1 MDCQNNAS
9 LTIFEQLGGY
19 AFNILFIDGLYSP
32 INIKLGPTNRA
43 PMASKTWALK
53 QQVAR
58 SRLLLRSVAVAVA
71 LFPGL
76 FNSLQ
81 KKVFRTCLLL
91 KAGSKTL
98 VVDYLGILRSVS
110 LQIQQWPWTLILTPK
125 MGELSPFNI
134 SRWRQPVFQISSDQP
149 PGSCEQKWKRKKCQG
164 LYINNILCI
173 KVYHWIS
180 ISLF

>member
-1 MDCQNNAS
+1 MGLVKKANAKSPGMDCQMQVWGFLSNLEGMHS
-9 LTIFEQLGGY
+9 TYFLFLGY
-19 AFNILFIDGLYSP
+19 IPP
-32 INIKLGPTNRA
+32 INIKLGPTNMA

-91 KAGSKTL
+91 KAGSKMP
-98 VVDYLGILRSVS
+98 VVDYLGILRAVS
-110 LQIQQWPWTLILTPK
+110 LQIQKWTLTLTFTPK
-125 MGELSPFNI
+125 RGELSPFNI

-149 PGSCEQKWKRKKCQG
+149 PGSYEKKWKTKNAKG
-164 LYINNILCI
+164 F
-173 KVYHWIS
+173 K
-180 ISLF
+180 